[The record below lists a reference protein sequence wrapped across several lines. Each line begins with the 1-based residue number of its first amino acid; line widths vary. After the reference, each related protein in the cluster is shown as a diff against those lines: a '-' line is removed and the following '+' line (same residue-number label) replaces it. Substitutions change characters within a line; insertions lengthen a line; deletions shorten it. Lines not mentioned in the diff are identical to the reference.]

1 VLTLAALMAAG
12 GSVGASATGTAAQV
26 AIGYSDYEPNRI
38 DVVAGGT
45 VDWTNDSV
53 RNHTVTDDAG
63 AYDSGTLPSTYKFAH
78 TFETPGAFTYHC
90 RLHPYIRG
98 EVDVWEVLMD
108 QPPGTAQA
116 GVPYPLSGD
125 SALAGG
131 SSVDIE
137 ADDGSGAGFVK
148 VGEATVDPDGSFT
161 AKVTPTGSESY
172 RAVAGGQ
179 ASPAV
184 NLLVLNHSV
193 VASVRRGRKSTV
205 VSAQVTP
212 ADPGGYVVLQLRL
225 RERFGWWPVAQRRL
239 DKSSRARFVLP
250 AGTTAPARVRLTLP
264 DGATPLA
271 TSPALRLR

>member
-1 VLTLAALMAAG
+1 
-12 GSVGASATGTAAQV
+12 
-26 AIGYSDYEPNRI
+26 YSDYSPVRL
-38 DVVAGGT
+38 DVVAGDT

-78 TFETPGAFTYHC
+78 TFETPGAFPYHC

-98 EVDVWEVLMD
+98 EVDVWRVLMD
-108 QPPGTAQA
+108 RPAGTAQA
-116 GVPYPLSGD
+116 GVSYPLNGRT
-125 SALAGG
+125 ALASG

-148 VGEATVDPDGSFT
+148 VGEATVAADGSF
-161 AKVTPTGSESY
+161 AARVTPSGSASY
-172 RAVAGGQ
+172 RAVGGGQ

-193 VASVRRGRKSTV
+193 VASARRGRKSTV
-205 VSAQVTP
+205 VSVQVTP

-225 RERFGWWPVAQRRL
+225 SERVGWW
-239 DKSSRARFVLP
+239 
-250 AGTTAPARVRLTLP
+250 
-264 DGATPLA
+264 
-271 TSPALRLR
+271 